1 MGKRT
6 NRPSRLSDPRL
17 YPSWLGAGV
26 FWLIGQL
33 PWNLL
38 LAAGRGLGHLA
49 WHLAKKRRHVVQTN
63 IRLCFPEFLPQEQ
76 EALARRCMIST
87 GEAILEMAGS
97 FSNHR
102 IKLGERL
109 TITGIEHIRSAQ
121 AAGQG
126 VLLLGMHFNSV
137 DVGSRLLS
145 YALDIN
151 AVYRPNDNP
160 VIDRLINKGRQ
171 KYVEGIVDRMDIRQ
185 IVRLLRNG
193 RVVWYAPDQDYGTAH
208 AVYVPFFGVPAA
220 TITATSRIA
229 RMGKAAVIP
238 CAHYR
243 LPGGR
248 YEIEFGPALENFP
261 CGDDE
266 QDTARIN
273 STIEGYVR
281 KCPEQYLWVH
291 KRFKHQPAGQPKR
304 Y

>member
-63 IRLCFPEFLPQEQ
+63 IRLCFPELPPQEQ

-126 VLLLGMHFNSV
+126 VLLLGMHFN
-137 DVGSRLLS
+137 LS
-145 YALDIN
+145 
-151 AVYRPNDNP
+151 
-160 VIDRLINKGRQ
+160 LIH
-171 KYVEGIVDRMDIRQ
+171 I
-185 IVRLLRNG
+185 
-193 RVVWYAPDQDYGTAH
+193 
-208 AVYVPFFGVPAA
+208 
-220 TITATSRIA
+220 
-229 RMGKAAVIP
+229 
-238 CAHYR
+238 
-243 LPGGR
+243 
-248 YEIEFGPALENFP
+248 
-261 CGDDE
+261 
-266 QDTARIN
+266 
-273 STIEGYVR
+273 
-281 KCPEQYLWVH
+281 
-291 KRFKHQPAGQPKR
+291 
-304 Y
+304 